1 MGELQLHG
9 AGRRRRRQ
17 NLGQSKRAWWAQGGA
32 EGCGRHSEWSVG
44 TPAAGAT
51 RCHCPVGCEPL
62 HQRARR
68 ASRPAQQGAASLYRS
83 SGQARLK
90 PELAS
95 IFLISF
101 QGRPGSGHARV
112 FLLCSC
118 PILQS
123 TRPSLPSQELPTSHA
138 HSYRN
143 IGQSLLAGRLH
154 PLRASSPGVPD
165 ATMHAT
171 VHTHHLG
178 NSSST
183 QPRPTS
189 PSATTLL

>member
-1 MGELQLHG
+1 MRKSTVSGQL
-9 AGRRRRRQ
+9 GRQ
-17 NLGQSKRAWWAQGGA
+17 PL
-32 EGCGRHSEWSVG
+32 E
-44 TPAAGAT
+44 PLGAT
-51 RCHCPVGCEPL
+51 APSAANPCTKEPGE
-62 HQRARR
+62 
-68 ASRPAQQGAASLYRS
+68 RPAQPNRGPASLYRS